1 MLRSMITIK
10 KDKKGSTWILT
21 TEDSE
26 SFHKQ
31 VNLTYQDIIELQG
44 LLKNIIEK

>member
-10 KDKKGSTWILT
+10 KDKKGTTWILT

-26 SFHKQ
+26 GFHKQ